1 VDAVLRAAIVYLAL
15 LVIFR
20 ITGKR
25 SIAQMTSFDFVLLL
39 IVSEPPSRLCWARTS
54 RSRWPYS

>member
-1 VDAVLRAAIVYLAL
+1 MDAVLRATIVYLAL

-25 SIAQMTSFDFVLLL
+25 SIAQLTSFDFVLL
-39 IVSEPPSRLCWARTS
+39 
-54 RSRWPYS
+54 